1 MTAPPPVATAT
12 VTALMVAMVVIIV
25 VTVVVVGGAILGL
38 AATGGGRAG
47 RGLRLLGSPLLLHL
61 GECIGDTVEK
71 RRLLLLRRPVLGK
84 GSAHQTHQS

>member
-1 MTAPPPVATAT
+1 
-12 VTALMVAMVVIIV
+12 MVAMIVVIIV

-84 GSAHQTHQS
+84 GKCTSNTSIVRTFQYVGGGWQ